1 MARPRNFY
9 EILSVDR
16 EATPEQIKAA
26 FRQLARTRHP
36 DRFSGAARV
45 QAELDFQ
52 EITEAYNTLLDKEQ
66 RSRYDR
72 TLTTSGE
79 ELSLNPKELA
89 RSMLGRAVGLMKN
102 GDIPRATELFQQAVA
117 HDPQNARARHLYG
130 MFLAQ
135 QAGRLDEA
143 LRQLDQALKLD
154 SLNPKLLLDA
164 ARVFAKANMAVKA
177 TRLAEMA
184 AQMSPDD
191 PAVEALLRQLRQAG
205 KGR

>member
-16 EATPEQIKAA
+16 EATVDQIRVA

-36 DRFSGAARV
+36 DRFSGTARA
-45 QAELDFQ
+45 QAEVAFQ
-52 EITEAYNTLLDKEQ
+52 EITEAYNTLLDPEQ
-66 RSRYDR
+66 RSRYDK
-72 TLTTSGE
+72 TLTTTGE

-102 GDIPRATELFQQAVA
+102 GDIARATELFQQSVA

-135 QAGRLDEA
+135 QGGRLDEA
-143 LRQLDQALKLD
+143 LRQLDQAVRLD

-164 ARVFAKANMAVKA
+164 ARVFAKANMAARA
-177 TRLAEMA
+177 TRLAETA
-184 AQMSPDD
+184 AQLSPDD
-191 PAVEALLRQLRQAG
+191 PAAEALLRQLRQTG

>member
-16 EATPEQIKAA
+16 EATVDQIKAA

-36 DRFSGAARV
+36 DRFSGATRA

-52 EITEAYNTLLDKEQ
+52 EITEAYNTLLEPER
-66 RSRYDR
+66 RSRYDK
-72 TLTTSGE
+72 TLTTTGE
-79 ELSLNPKELA
+79 ELSTNPRELA

-102 GDIPRATELFQQAVA
+102 GDIARATEFFQQSVA

-143 LRQLDQALKLD
+143 LRQLDQAVKLD
-154 SLNPKLLLDA
+154 PLNPKLLLDA
-164 ARVFAKANMAVKA
+164 ARVFAKANMAVRA
-177 TRLAEMA
+177 TRLAETA
-184 AQMSPDD
+184 GQLSPDD

>member
-16 EATPEQIKAA
+16 EATVDQIKAA

-36 DRFSGAARV
+36 DRFAGATRAR
-45 QAELDFQ
+45 AEVEFQ
-52 EITEAYNTLLDKEQ
+52 EITEAYNTLLDPER

-72 TLTTSGE
+72 TLTTTGVAPPT
-79 ELSLNPKELA
+79 NPKDIA
-89 RSMLGRAVGLMKN
+89 RALLGRAVGLMKN
-102 GDIPRATELFQQAVA
+102 GDLSGAADAFQQSVA

-143 LRQLDQALKLD
+143 LRQLDQAVRLD
-154 SLNPKLLLDA
+154 PLNPKLLLDA
-164 ARVFAKANMAVKA
+164 ARVFAKANMAARA
-177 TRLAEMA
+177 TRLAETA
-184 AQMSPDD
+184 AQLSPDD
-191 PAVEALLRQLRQAG
+191 PAVEALLRQLRPTG